1 MAVEQFPVTL
11 LAVNTPDI
19 RVLIVDDEPLG
30 RDRLRNFLSQ
40 EAGVNVVGE
49 ATDGKEAVRLV
60 RQLAPELVFLDIQ
73 MPGLNGFGVLEQ
85 LGAAVPPAVIFCTA
99 HDEFA
104 LKAFEVHAVDYLLKP
119 FDRDRFKTALGR
131 AAERL
136 QTSPRDEL
144 SAKLAAVLQQLQPT
158 APAALDRIP
167 VKTNGRVIFISV
179 PEIDWV
185 GSADNYVE
193 LHVGT
198 HSHLV
203 RDTLT
208 KMEQQL
214 PPEKFLRISRTAI
227 VNVDRVQELQPL
239 FHGEYSVT
247 LKTGVK
253 LTLSRSHRDQ
263 LTRLG
268 MK

>member
-1 MAVEQFPVTL
+1 M
-11 LAVNTPDI
+11 
-19 RVLIVDDEPLG
+19 IVDDEPLG
-30 RDRLRNFLSQ
+30 RDRLRNFVSREPGLTLL
-40 EAGVNVVGE
+40 AE
-49 ATDGKEAVRLV
+49 ATNGEEAVRLIREWV
-60 RQLAPELVFLDIQ
+60 PDLVFLDIQ
-73 MPGLNGFGVLEQ
+73 MPGLTGFGVLEQ
-85 LGAAVPPAVIFCTA
+85 LGADVPPAVIFCTA

-119 FDRDRFKTALGR
+119 FDRERFQKALSR
-131 AAERL
+131 AGERL
-136 QTSPRDEL
+136 RTMQRDEL
-144 SAKLAAVLQQLQPT
+144 SSKLAAVLQQLQPA
-158 APAALDRIP
+158 APKSLDRIP

-198 HSHLV
+198 HSHLI

-214 PPEKFLRISRTAI
+214 PPEKFVRISRTAI

-239 FHGEYSVT
+239 FHGEYSIT
-247 LKTGVK
+247 LRTGVK

-263 LTRLG
+263 LARLG

>member
-1 MAVEQFPVTL
+1 M
-11 LAVNTPDI
+11 
-19 RVLIVDDEPLG
+19 IVDDEPLG
-30 RDRLRNFLSQ
+30 RDRLRNFVAREPGLTL
-40 EAGVNVVGE
+40 VGE
-49 ATDGKEAVRLV
+49 ASDGEQAVRLI
-60 RQLAPELVFLDIQ
+60 RELLPDLVFLDIQ
-73 MPGLNGFGVLEQ
+73 MPGLTGFGVLDQ
-85 LGAAVPPAVIFCTA
+85 LGADVPPAVIFCTA

-119 FDRDRFKTALGR
+119 FDRERFQKALAR
-131 AAERL
+131 AGERL
-136 QTSPRDEL
+136 RTTQRDEL
-144 SAKLAAVLQQLQPT
+144 SSKLAAVLQQLQPA
-158 APAALDRIP
+158 APRALDRIP

-198 HSHLV
+198 HSHLI

-214 PPEKFLRISRTAI
+214 PPDKFVRISRTAI

-239 FHGEYSVT
+239 FHGEYSLT
-247 LKTGVK
+247 LRTGVK

-263 LTRLG
+263 LARLG

>member
-1 MAVEQFPVTL
+1 MAVGRIAVTVPV
-11 LAVNTPDI
+11 VNTPDI

-30 RDRLRNFLSQ
+30 RDRLRNFLSR
-40 EAGVNVVGE
+40 EAGVNIVGE
-49 ATDGKEAVRLV
+49 ATNGEEAVRLA
-60 RQLAPELVFLDIQ
+60 RELLPDLMFLDIQ
-73 MPGLNGFGVLEQ
+73 MPGLNGFGVLDQ
-85 LGAAVPPAVIFCTA
+85 LGGEVPPAVIFCTA

-119 FDRDRFKTALGR
+119 FDRDRFRTALGR
-131 AAERL
+131 ASDRL
-136 QTSPRDEL
+136 RTTQRDEL
-144 SAKLAAVLQQLQPT
+144 SARLAAVLQQLQPA
-158 APAALDRIP
+158 APKALDRIP
-167 VKTNGRVIFISV
+167 VKTNGRVIFIGV
-179 PEIDWV
+179 AEIDWV

-193 LHVGT
+193 LHVGA

-214 PPEKFLRISRTAI
+214 PPEKFVRISRTAI

-263 LTRLG
+263 LARLG

>member
-1 MAVEQFPVTL
+1 M
-11 LAVNTPDI
+11 
-19 RVLIVDDEPLG
+19 IVDDEPLG
-30 RDRLRNFLSQ
+30 RDRLRNFVAREPGLTL
-40 EAGVNVVGE
+40 VGE
-49 ATDGKEAVRLV
+49 ASDGEQAVRLI
-60 RQLAPELVFLDIQ
+60 RELLPDLVFLDIQ
-73 MPGLNGFGVLEQ
+73 MPGLTGFGGLDQ
-85 LGAAVPPAVIFCTA
+85 LGADVPPAVIFCTA

-119 FDRDRFKTALGR
+119 FDRERFQKALAR
-131 AAERL
+131 AGERL
-136 QTSPRDEL
+136 RTTQRDEL
-144 SAKLAAVLQQLQPT
+144 SSKLAAVLQQLQPA
-158 APAALDRIP
+158 APRALDRIP
-167 VKTNGRVIFISV
+167 VKTNGRVIFINV

-198 HSHLV
+198 HSHLI

-214 PPEKFLRISRTAI
+214 PPDKFVRISRTAI

-239 FHGEYSVT
+239 FHGEYSIT
-247 LKTGVK
+247 LRTGVK

-263 LTRLG
+263 LARLG

>member
-1 MAVEQFPVTL
+1 M
-11 LAVNTPDI
+11 
-19 RVLIVDDEPLG
+19 IVDDEPLG
-30 RDRLRNFLSQ
+30 RDRLRNFVAREPGLTL
-40 EAGVNVVGE
+40 VGE
-49 ATDGKEAVRLV
+49 ASDGEQAVRLI
-60 RQLAPELVFLDIQ
+60 RELLPDLVFLDIQ
-73 MPGLNGFGVLEQ
+73 MPGLTGFGVLDQ
-85 LGAAVPPAVIFCTA
+85 LGVDIPPAVIFCTA

-119 FDRDRFKTALGR
+119 FDRERFQKALAR
-131 AAERL
+131 AGERL
-136 QTSPRDEL
+136 RTTQRDEL
-144 SAKLAAVLQQLQPT
+144 SSKLAAVLQQLQPA
-158 APAALDRIP
+158 APRALDRIP

-198 HSHLV
+198 HSHLI

-214 PPEKFLRISRTAI
+214 PPDKFVRISRTAI

-239 FHGEYSVT
+239 FHGEYSIT
-247 LKTGVK
+247 LRTGVK

-263 LTRLG
+263 LARLG

>member
-1 MAVEQFPVTL
+1 M
-11 LAVNTPDI
+11 
-19 RVLIVDDEPLG
+19 IVDDEPLG
-30 RDRLRNFLSQ
+30 RDRLRNFVAREPGLTL
-40 EAGVNVVGE
+40 VGE
-49 ATDGKEAVRLV
+49 ASDGEQAVRLI
-60 RQLAPELVFLDIQ
+60 RELLPDLVFLDIQ
-73 MPGLNGFGVLEQ
+73 MPGLTGFGVLDQ
-85 LGAAVPPAVIFCTA
+85 LGADVPPAVIFCTA

-119 FDRDRFKTALGR
+119 FDRERFQKALAR
-131 AAERL
+131 AGERL
-136 QTSPRDEL
+136 RTTQRDEL
-144 SAKLAAVLQQLQPT
+144 SSKLAAVLQQLQPA
-158 APAALDRIP
+158 APRALDRIP

-198 HSHLV
+198 HSHLI

-214 PPEKFLRISRTAI
+214 PPDKFVRISRTAI

-239 FHGEYSVT
+239 FHGEYSIT
-247 LKTGVK
+247 LRTGVK

-263 LTRLG
+263 LARLG